1 MCNEPMSNKH
11 GAEIETERYVKI
23 SLIASLKANAVSR
36 TARSRNQ
43 SSGFRSCES
52 GGEKWRQRGLC
63 ILGTGIVA
71 NFSFIES
78 YFQSFFLFRLGYDSR
93 LNFLN
98 REMLLKLPLLGSVIF
113 VAHYFTVGKLI
124 FMQPRDLH
132 HVMVITHDLSQSGD
146 MVRLRLIKFNHV

>member
-1 MCNEPMSNKH
+1 MRS
-11 GAEIETERYVKI
+11 GASEGCV
-23 SLIASLKANAVSR
+23 
-36 TARSRNQ
+36 
-43 SSGFRSCES
+43 
-52 GGEKWRQRGLC
+52 
-63 ILGTGIVA
+63 LGTGIVA

-113 VAHYFTVGKLI
+113 VAHHLTIGKLI

-132 HVMVITHDLSQSGD
+132 RVMVIIYDLSQSGD
-146 MVRLRLIKFNHV
+146 MVRLRLIKFKHVLLKLCRLDNLNILLFKFEKNIFSLASFLRVRECEISIYGYFKVPTL